1 MAGRLDELLNV
12 RLSKQAY
19 SFSVK
24 KKAPLVKRFKTL
36 RAHKLDAAVVRGM
49 VGAIFRKMLKPKDVS
64 VDAEMAVKVTP
75 YMKTF
80 GSKLLMVFLTFVIVL
95 ALAVGFLYYMVS
107 KLPPPPPPASLNVS
121 PFVEL
126 IPLDGG
132 VASFGKSNS
141 YVGFSAFRLSG
152 KDLREA
158 RVALDLFKDPV
169 PQKVFILKSK
179 RDQAISYDDFKHFLK
194 AELKSRNFDLVEVHV
209 EQLKRLPANSNAIV
223 VVPSGFF
230 PASFLG
236 LDKDGFDV
244 TSLTRK
250 GFVVI
255 YMGMGFNKGA
265 ESELEGRI
273 PPDKLN
279 LVNLS
284 DSFKLD
290 FIPVSG
296 ASEGIQLLNPQY
308 GVRGREFVSVA
319 SVHGSMSSVNFG
331 DSGYVL
337 FLPQTLDAGWGTPRS
352 AAETIVQLVDETA
365 WQQAFKN
372 KFVGS
377 GSSSFKA
384 SSNGSLDAS
393 GFVFSSAFDKR
404 DSWGKISVSA
414 VGLDNSTF
422 GKTLFASFPITVR
435 GDLRHESTVLPGGL
449 GGRMD
454 VESVFNEPSSAWVG
468 REPVNVFLQV
478 DGSVGTVAKIPLHEE
493 TITPTSGYSL
503 TLPYEFVVSSGDY
516 IVRAVDSQGSVY
528 AQSFLHANNIDIRPE
543 TINFG
548 SGYFT
553 FKAVADGEPVKL
565 RKVKIRLDGKD
576 ERVLDAA
583 DPKKSSQDPMALEYF
598 LNRRFAEGNHT
609 FEIEVAG
616 SYVKIS
622 RLYVTPKNW
631 WDNPLYLFGFMF
643 VGLVFLIGYLLKR
656 PDKVY
661 YGIDVPDFPP
671 TSKRLIPLPKE
682 TILDLFNQINRDYGW
697 NFMPLS
703 LKELK
708 EGFRKIVYF
717 GREISI
723 GDYNLE
729 RLLDALRA
737 RGDVV
742 EAFGLYSLKKWA
754 GESGK
759 SARHLSVFRRMR
771 DACINNAIRFT
782 DFGERKDCD
791 SFIALGEG
799 VFVHVYEGDKNIPE
813 ILETAVKGQTLV
825 LFASD
830 DEKKLFEKK
839 LNATH
844 PVVVSLKMFCETGRV
859 AFSNVDEFES
869 RILRRQ
875 RWV

>member
-1 MAGRLDELLNV
+1 MAGKFDGVLNA

-24 KKAPLVKRFKTL
+24 RKTPLVKRFKTL
-36 RAHKLDAAVVRGM
+36 RTRKLDATVVREM
-49 VGAIFRKMLKPKDVS
+49 VGAIFRKVTKPKDVS

-80 GSKLLMVFLTFVIVL
+80 GSKLLLVFLTFVIVL

-121 PFVEL
+121 PFVDL
-126 IPLDGG
+126 SLLDGG
-132 VASFGKSNS
+132 VASFGKGGA
-141 YVGFSAFRLSG
+141 YAGFSAFRLAG
-152 KDLREA
+152 KDVREA
-158 RVALDLFKDPV
+158 RVSLDLFKDPV

-179 RDQAISYDDFKHFLK
+179 RDQATSYEEFKQFLK
-194 AELKSRNFDLVEVHV
+194 AEMKSRNFELVEVHV
-209 EQLKRLPANSNAIV
+209 EQLKRLPAGSNAIV

-244 TSLTRK
+244 KSLTGK

-279 LVNLS
+279 LENIS
-284 DSFKLD
+284 NSFKLD
-290 FIPVSG
+290 FIQAEG
-296 ASEGIQLLNPQY
+296 TSEDIQLLNPQY
-308 GVRGREFVSVA
+308 GVRGRENILVA
-319 SVHGSMSSVNFG
+319 GVHGSMSSVNFG
-331 DSGYVL
+331 DSGYLL
-337 FLPQTLDAGWGTPRS
+337 FLPQTLDAGWSNPRV
-352 AAETIVQLVDETA
+352 AAETISQLVDETA
-365 WQQAFKN
+365 WQQAFKS

-377 GSSSFKA
+377 GFSSFKA
-384 SSNGSLDAS
+384 SSNGSIDVS
-393 GFVFSSAFDKR
+393 SFIFSSPFEKR

-414 VGLDNSTF
+414 IGLDNSTF
-422 GKTLFASFPITVR
+422 GKTMFASFPVTAR
-435 GDLRHESTVLPGGL
+435 GDLRHEPSILPGGL
-449 GGRMD
+449 GGGLL

-468 REPVNVFLQV
+468 RERVNVFLQV
-478 DGSVGTVAKIPLHEE
+478 DSPVATASRVQLHEE
-493 TITPTSGYSL
+493 QITPTSGYSL
-503 TLPYEFVVSSGDY
+503 TLPYDLTVSSGDY
-516 IVRAVDSQGSVY
+516 VVRAVDSQGSVY
-528 AQSFLHANNIDIRPE
+528 AQSLLHASNIDIRPE
-543 TINFG
+543 VINFG

-553 FKAVADGEPVKL
+553 FKGIADGEPVKL

-583 DPKKSSQDPMALEYF
+583 DPKKISQDAMALEYF
-598 LNRRFAEGNHT
+598 LNKPFPEGNHT

-616 SYVKIS
+616 SFVKIS
-622 RLYVTPKNW
+622 RVYATPKNW
-631 WDNPLYLFGFMF
+631 WDNPLYLFGFLF
-643 VGLVFLIGYLLKR
+643 TGLVFFIGYLLKR

-682 TILDLFNQINRDYGW
+682 TILELFNQINRDYGW
-697 NFMPLS
+697 KFMPLS

-737 RGDVV
+737 SGDVV
-742 EAFGLYSLKKWA
+742 EAFNLYSLKSWA
-754 GESGK
+754 AESGK
-759 SARHLSVFRRMR
+759 SARHLAVFRRMR

-799 VFVHVYEGDKNIPE
+799 VFVHVYEGDKNISQ

-830 DEKKLFEKK
+830 DEKRLFEKK
-839 LNATH
+839 LTAIH
-844 PVVVSLKMFCETGRV
+844 PVVVSLKMFCELGRV
-859 AFSNVDEFES
+859 VLSGVEEFEPKII
-869 RILRRQ
+869 RKQRRA
-875 RWV
+875 